1 MAYKILYTEEALA
14 DLEAILDYIS
24 ANNVTASEK
33 FGTALLNHVEQ
44 LQSFPRLGTRVSRF
58 PEIRKL
64 LHSPIRIYYRI
75 HEGKQAVEI
84 LYFWHTSRSAPKF
97 YRLN

>member
-24 ANNVTASEK
+24 ADSATAAEE

-44 LQSFPRLGTRVSRF
+44 LQNFPRLGARVSWA

-64 LHSPIRIYYRI
+64 LHSPIRVYYRV
-75 HEGKQAVEI
+75 HEKKRLIEV
-84 LYFWHTSRSAPKF
+84 LYFWHTSRPTPKF
-97 YRLN
+97 YRI